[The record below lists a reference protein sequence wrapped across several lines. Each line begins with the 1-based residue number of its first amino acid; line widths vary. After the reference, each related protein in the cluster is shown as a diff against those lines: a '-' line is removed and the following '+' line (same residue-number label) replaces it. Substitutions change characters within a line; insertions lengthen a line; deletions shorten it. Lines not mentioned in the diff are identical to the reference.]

1 MKNILVRSF
10 SGLFLIII
18 VIGAIWFNSI
28 SNFILFLL
36 ILIFGLSE
44 FYKFAKS
51 LNFYPNLRIGMAT
64 GIAFYTISYL
74 VASNILPVIFMVIFI
89 PLIIFL
95 SIIELYRQK
104 QNPINNLSITFY
116 GLIYVVLPLS
126 LIHFM
131 VLGTSIPSEGSEP
144 DIINILSQESGFN
157 KNFNNIYYSSFLLI
171 GYFIIQWVSDTG
183 AFIFGI
189 SFGKHRLF
197 ERISPKKS
205 WEGAIGGFI
214 TTIGAAFIVHYLF
227 PDLALRH
234 WISISLII
242 TFFGIFGD
250 LIESL
255 FKRSVNIKDSGNI
268 MPGHGGILDR
278 FDSTLLA
285 LPMVYFYLQ
294 IIYYF

>member
-1 MKNILVRSF
+1 
-10 SGLFLIII
+10 
-18 VIGAIWFNSI
+18 
-28 SNFILFLL
+28 L

-44 FYKFAKS
+44 FYRFAKK
-51 LNFYPNLRIGMAT
+51 LNFYPNVKIGIAT
-64 GIAFYTISYL
+64 GISFYTISYL
-74 VASNILPVIFMVIFI
+74 VASHVLPMIFFVLFVPIIIFI
-89 PLIIFL
+89 SIF
-95 SIIELYRQK
+95 ELYRQK

-116 GLIYVVLPLS
+116 GLIYVVLPLA

-131 VLGTSIPSEGSEP
+131 VLDTKPICLETSES
-144 DIINILSQESGFN
+144 DIISILAQNSPFN
-157 KNFNNIYYSSFLLI
+157 SNFNAIYYSSFILI

-214 TTIGAAFIVHYLF
+214 TTVGAAFIVHYLF
-227 PDLALRH
+227 PSLALKH

-285 LPMVYFYLQ
+285 LPMVYFYLE